1 MTTRNNRAHLVDM
14 AVRREGRMKRA
25 SSDRNTDRDD
35 GEKRPTQ
42 VRRSLR
48 PRPHPRQT
56 LDVSSDDDDATCEAR
71 FSMPTVGDV
80 VSVCYEDEN
89 GYIENRDSDEPKVL
103 WWSATVVGLLAV
115 SSAERIKAVANLAF
129 WPAHGKPRQ
138 QCSVFF
144 LSTGLVIEV
153 ADYDSRPN
161 NTSTWQFVSRAT
173 QNTTSAPAP
182 NAGSP
187 TPTTAQRR
195 VARNN
200 DGRHITSASRQA
212 RTTTA
217 VPTPAGFPPPVP
229 GDTHDL
235 CERMSQVEAEL
246 KVLKNRQLT
255 ELELEVVKEI
265 RVETKL
271 GLVAALRRSHGPLHV
286 REGASDVESAIQG
299 GVIRWSYTCA
309 MGRFKMLA
317 AAAHGYFCE
326 GTNQRPSSIDF
337 HPSFEV
343 LNSISGFCASEITF
357 RTAMDLLRF
366 LGIAS
371 TIDMGKL
378 ISFSYDA
385 AGGRHL
391 RVLGA
396 MQDGWENGDPTLAM
410 FIGHSCVRDSTW
422 LPVADESK
430 AVDAENVFFSNAT
443 WDSAN
448 SCFSSEATL
457 KSSATGYKDIAPA
470 ECSLFKIRWETD
482 PPRPQRTVGHV
493 SVDTEGVRRG
503 KMVVELPYYLLSPY
517 LTTVFRELCND
528 EQLYSILDNM
538 M

>member
-1 MTTRNNRAHLVDM
+1 MRLNNNTTRRDA
-14 AVRREGRMKRA
+14 RMKRA
-25 SSDRNTDRDD
+25 SAARSTDRDD
-35 GEKRPTQ
+35 GEKRPTT

-48 PRPHPRQT
+48 PRPHPRPT
-56 LDVSSDDDDATCEAR
+56 LNVSSDDDDVSTKSEL
-71 FSMPTVGDV
+71 SIPSVGDV
-80 VSVCYEDEN
+80 VSVCYEDDT
-89 GYIENRDSDEPKVL
+89 GDMVDGDSDGPKVL

-115 SSAERIKAVANLAF
+115 CGTDRIKAVANLAF
-129 WPAHGKPRQ
+129 RPAHGKPRQ

-153 ADYDSRPN
+153 ADYDSRPD
-161 NTSTWQFVSRAT
+161 NTSTWKYVSRPAK
-173 QNTTSAPAP
+173 NTTSAPSP
-182 NAGSP
+182 NAGSS
-187 TPTTAQRR
+187 TPTTARR
-195 VARNN
+195 RAARNN
-200 DGRHITSASRQA
+200 GGTHTTSVSRQA
-212 RTTTA
+212 TTA
-217 VPTPAGFPPPVP
+217 SPGRTPARVPPPVP

-235 CERMSQVEAEL
+235 RDRMSQVEAEL
-246 KVLKNRQLT
+246 KVLKTRQLT
-255 ELELEVVKEI
+255 DLELEVVKEI

-286 REGASDVESAIQG
+286 RQGASEVESAIQG

-317 AAAHGYFCE
+317 AAAHAYFCE
-326 GTNQRPSSIDF
+326 GSNQRPSSVDF

-343 LNSISGFCASEITF
+343 LNSVCGFGESEITF

-385 AGGRHL
+385 TGGRHL

-396 MQDGWENGDPTLAM
+396 MQDGWEDGDPTLAM
-410 FIGHSCVRDSTW
+410 FIGHSCVRDSAW
-422 LPVADESK
+422 LAVSDDSK
-430 AVDAENVFFSNAT
+430 TVDAENVFFSNAT
-443 WDSAN
+443 WDSSN

-457 KSSATGYKDIAPA
+457 KSSATGYKYIAPA

-482 PPRPQRTVGHV
+482 PPKPQRTVGHV

-517 LTTVFRELCND
+517 LTTVFKELCDDDHLN
-528 EQLYSILDNM
+528 SIIDDIM
-538 M
+538 